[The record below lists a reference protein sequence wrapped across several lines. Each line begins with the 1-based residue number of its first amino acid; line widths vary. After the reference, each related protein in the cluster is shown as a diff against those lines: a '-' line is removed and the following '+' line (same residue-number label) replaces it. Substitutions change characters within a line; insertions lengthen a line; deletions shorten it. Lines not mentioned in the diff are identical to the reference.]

1 MRRMIPTTLALALAL
16 NLFALA
22 FALDAHASP
31 DRLRELL
38 SMIDVQPTREQLVE
52 AGAGVHG
59 EVLEAI
65 ALDRASSRYVRT
77 RAASSL
83 SFFGDAL
90 ARASLAKVI
99 AEALD
104 DPEVRVQA
112 IAALSVSAGP
122 TAVPRLSSLL
132 ADPVAEVRAAAV
144 RGLVRTRSPE
154 ARAVLTAALENE
166 RAPLVRAQI
175 ERALTA
181 R

>member
-1 MRRMIPTTLALALAL
+1 MRRMITTTILLAL
-16 NLFALA
+16 NVFA
-22 FALDAHASP
+22 FAANASP

-38 SMIDVQPTREQLVE
+38 SLIDVQPTQAQLID
-52 AGAGVHG
+52 AGAGAHG
-59 EVLEAI
+59 EALEAI

-83 SFFGDAL
+83 SYFDDAL

-104 DPEVRVQA
+104 DPEVRIQA
-112 IAALSVSAGP
+112 IAALSVSAGR

-144 RGLVRTRSPE
+144 RGLIRTRAPE
-154 ARAVLTAALENE
+154 ARALLRAKLESE
-166 RAPLVRAQI
+166 SAPLVRAQI

-181 R
+181 L